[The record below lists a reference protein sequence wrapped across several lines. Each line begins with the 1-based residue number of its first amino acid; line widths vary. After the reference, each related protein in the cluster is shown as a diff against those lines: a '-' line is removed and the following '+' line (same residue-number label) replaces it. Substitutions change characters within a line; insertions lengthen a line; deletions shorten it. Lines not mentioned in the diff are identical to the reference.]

1 LKWDNGFMLKDFKL
15 TIRASSELRGDH
27 WATKSDPFAI
37 TVYGAT
43 QEEAEERLIEA
54 IKWFL
59 VVLSERGRLEGYL
72 TLHQIPFVPVDPSA
86 KPTPLNSAR
95 DLVVSL

>member
-1 LKWDNGFMLKDFKL
+1 MLKNLKL
-15 TIRASSELRGDH
+15 NIRASSEFRRDH

-43 QEEAEERLIEA
+43 QEEAEKRLVEA

-59 VVLSERGRLEGYL
+59 AVLSERGNLERYL
-72 TLHQIPFVPVDPSA
+72 TSHQIPFVPVDPGD
-86 KPTPLNSAR
+86 KPTSLNSAR

>member
-1 LKWDNGFMLKDFKL
+1 MLKSLKL
-15 TIRASSELRGDH
+15 NIRTSSEFRGDY

-43 QEEAEERLIEA
+43 QEEAEKRLMEA
-54 IKWFL
+54 VRWFL
-59 VVLSERGRLEGYL
+59 AVLSERGRLEEYL
-72 TLHQIPFVPVDPSA
+72 TSHQIPFVPVDPNA
-86 KPTPLNSAR
+86 KPAHLNSAR

>member
-1 LKWDNGFMLKDFKL
+1 MLKNLKL
-15 TIRASSELRGDH
+15 TIRASSELRGDY

-43 QEEAEERLIEA
+43 QEEAEKRLFEA

-59 VVLSERGRLEGYL
+59 AVLSEKGKLEKYL
-72 TLHQIPFVPVDPSA
+72 TSRQKPFVQS
-86 KPTPLNSAR
+86 
-95 DLVVSL
+95 